1 MSKTTRSSEDSQLTE
16 SWPKILRIQPKT
28 LLIIIGLW
36 LLSAWSLFLAIDI
49 AGWIDPELSRPV
61 WMVLFNDRPVEW
73 TQWLL
78 LAIGAGSTGYL
89 AGRLD
94 SMGRA
99 KQSRFFLLLA
109 IGFGL
114 MLVED
119 AGDIRHVLNSE
130 IARLTGDEIFGIKRG
145 FIVEAP
151 YFLTLAAVPLYA
163 IARYGKYVWQ
173 ESNVR
178 LYLFTGFI
186 FYALAA
192 GGSAISN
199 LFHSYVVVG
208 GFVDLVFLGGNLEP
222 LPGRSQGFTYFLF
235 TDSAIEESVELIGLT
250 LILAAILAFISNLR
264 QKKGEKAA

>member
-1 MSKTTRSSEDSQLTE
+1 MSETNRSDDSRQGVN
-16 SWPKILRIQPKT
+16 WPKILRIQPKL
-28 LLIIIGLW
+28 LLIVIGLW

-49 AGWIDPELSRPV
+49 AGWIDPELSRPL
-61 WMVLFNDRPVEW
+61 WMILFNDRPVEW
-73 TQWLL
+73 TQWFL
-78 LAIGAGSTGYL
+78 LAVGAGSAGYL

-130 IARLTGDEIFGIKRG
+130 IGRLTGDEIFGIKRS
-145 FIVEAP
+145 FVVEAP
-151 YFLTLAAVPLYA
+151 YFIALAAVPFYA
-163 IARYGKYVWQ
+163 IARYGKHVWQ
-173 ESNVR
+173 ASNVR
-178 LYLFTGFI
+178 PYLFTGFI

-199 LFHSYVVVG
+199 LFHSYVIVG
-208 GFVDLVFLGGNLEP
+208 GFVDLVLLGGNLEP

-235 TDSAIEESVELIGLT
+235 TDSAIEESIELIGLT
-250 LILAAILAFISNLR
+250 LILAAILAFTHNLR
-264 QKKGEKAA
+264 VKRTD